1 MSFSLSTRM
10 GTADLVIA
18 GILWGTGGLLGTLV
32 QRSTQLSPVA
42 VAAVRLA
49 VGGSLLVGLCVLTR
63 RAIPRGAPAWRRIGA
78 VAVLAPVFQGC
89 YFGAVAL
96 SSVSLATL
104 ITIGMS
110 PVIVAVIEHLVGR
123 RALDRT
129 RARGIALAL
138 IGLALLVGAP
148 GAGGSRVLV
157 GAALAM
163 AAAGAFAVLT
173 VIAAVPVRGLD
184 PVTSTGIG
192 FTAGALLLAV
202 PATVTTTTIDTTTNG
217 VLGVLA
223 LGLFPTAIA
232 YTLYFRGLTAA
243 GAGTGALLALLE
255 PLTGTLLAVLL
266 LDERLGVAGWAG
278 AALLSIALVTAGR
291 ATEGPEALRVREQAG

>member
-1 MSFSLSTRM
+1 MSVSLSART
-10 GTADLVIA
+10 GTADLVVA

-32 QRSTQLSPVA
+32 QRSTGLSPIA

-49 VGGSLLVGLCVLTR
+49 VGGLLLVGLCVLTR

-78 VAVLAPVFQGC
+78 IAVLAPVFQGC

-110 PVIVAVIEHLVGR
+110 PVVVALAEYLTGR

-129 RARGIALAL
+129 RACGMALAL
-138 IGLALLVGAP
+138 TGLALLVGAP
-148 GAGGSRVLV
+148 GADGARALW
-157 GAALAM
+157 GAAM
-163 AAAGAFAVLT
+163 ALGAATAFAVLT
-173 VIAAVPVRGLD
+173 VIAAVPVTGLD
-184 PVTSTGIG
+184 PVTGTGVG
-192 FTAGALLLAV
+192 FTAGAILLAL
-202 PATVTTTTIDTTTNG
+202 PAAMTSTALDPNLPGI
-217 VLGVLA
+217 LGALA

-232 YTLYFRGLTAA
+232 YTRYFRGLTAA

-266 LDERLGVAGWAG
+266 LDERLGLVGWFG
-278 AALLSIALVTAGR
+278 AALLSLALVTAGR
-291 ATEGPEALRVREQAG
+291 AAGDPAALRIREQAG

>member
-1 MSFSLSTRM
+1 MSVSLSARV

-32 QRSTQLSPVA
+32 QRWSHLSPVA

-49 VGGSLLVGLCVLTR
+49 VGGLLLVGLCVLTR

-78 VAVLAPVFQGC
+78 IAVLAPVFQGC

-110 PVIVAVIEHLVGR
+110 PVAVAVLEYLTGR
-123 RALDRT
+123 RTLDRT
-129 RARGIALAL
+129 RAGSIALAL
-138 IGLALLVGAP
+138 TGLALLVGTP
-148 GAGGSRVLV
+148 GAGGSRVLL
-157 GAALAM
+157 GAAM
-163 AAAGAFAVLT
+163 ALGAATAFAVLT
-173 VIAAVPVRGLD
+173 VIAAVPVPGLD
-184 PVTSTGIG
+184 SVTSTGLG
-192 FTAGALLLAV
+192 FTAGAILLVIPAV
-202 PATVTTTTIDTTTNG
+202 ITTTAIHPTANG
-217 VLGVLA
+217 LLGVLA

-232 YTLYFRGLTAA
+232 YTLYFRGLTEA

-266 LDERLGVAGWAG
+266 LDERLGIAGWAG

-291 ATEGPEALRVREQAG
+291 TAEELQVREQAG

>member
-1 MSFSLSTRM
+1 MSVSLSARV
-10 GTADLVIA
+10 GAADLVVA

-32 QRSTQLSPVA
+32 QRSTQLSPIA
-42 VAAVRLA
+42 VAALRLA
-49 VGGSLLVGLCVLTR
+49 VGGLLLVGLCVLTR
-63 RAIPRGAPAWRRIGA
+63 RAVPRGTAAWRRIGA

-110 PVIVAVIEHLVGR
+110 PVVVAVIEHLTGR

-138 IGLALLVGAP
+138 AGLALLVGAP
-148 GAGGSRVLV
+148 GAGGSRVLLGV
-157 GAALAM
+157 ALAL
-163 AAAGAFAVLT
+163 AAATAFAVLT
-173 VIAAVPVRGLD
+173 VICAVPVPGLD
-184 PVTSTGIG
+184 AVTSTGIG
-192 FTAGALLLAV
+192 FTAGAVLLAF
-202 PATVTTTTIDTTTNG
+202 PAAVTTTAIHPTANG
-217 VLGVLA
+217 VLAVLA

-232 YTLYFRGLTAA
+232 YTCYFRGLTEA

-255 PLTGTLLAVLL
+255 PLTGTLLAVWF

-278 AALLSIALVTAGR
+278 AVLLAIALVAAGR
-291 ATEGPEALRVREQAG
+291 GAEEPAALRIREQAG

>member
-1 MSFSLSTRM
+1 MSVSLSARV
-10 GTADLVIA
+10 GTADLVVA

-32 QRSTQLSPVA
+32 QRSTHLSPVA

-49 VGGSLLVGLCVLTR
+49 VGGLLLVGLCVLTR

-78 VAVLAPVFQGC
+78 IAVLAPVFQGC

-110 PVIVAVIEHLVGR
+110 PVVVAVIEHFTGR
-123 RALDRT
+123 RTLDRT

-138 IGLALLVGAP
+138 TGLALLVGTP
-148 GAGGSRVLV
+148 GSGGPGVLLGAVMAV
-157 GAALAM
+157 GAAT
-163 AAAGAFAVLT
+163 AFAVLT
-173 VIAAVPVRGLD
+173 VIAAVPVPGLD
-184 PVTSTGIG
+184 PVTSTGLG
-192 FTAGALLLAV
+192 FTAGAMLLV
-202 PATVTTTTIDTTTNG
+202 IPAAVTTTAMHTTTNG

-232 YTLYFRGLTAA
+232 YTLYFRGITEA

-255 PLTGTLLAVLL
+255 PLTGTLLAVLF

-278 AALLSIALVTAGR
+278 AVLLSIALVTAGR
-291 ATEGPEALRVREQAG
+291 AAEELRVGEQAG

>member
-1 MSFSLSTRM
+1 MSVSLSARV

-32 QRSTQLSPVA
+32 QRSTHLSPVA

-49 VGGSLLVGLCVLTR
+49 VGGLLLVGLCVLTR
-63 RAIPRGAPAWRRIGA
+63 RAIPRDAPAWRRIGA
-78 VAVLAPVFQGC
+78 TAVLAAVFQGC

-110 PVIVAVIEHLVGR
+110 PVVVAVLEHLTGR

-129 RARGIALAL
+129 RARSIALAVA
-138 IGLALLVGAP
+138 GLALLVGTP
-148 GAGGSRVLV
+148 GAGGSGVLF
-157 GAALAM
+157 GAALAL
-163 AAAGAFAVLT
+163 AAATAFAVLT
-173 VIAAVPVRGLD
+173 VIAAVPVPGLD

-192 FTAGALLLAV
+192 FSAGAMLLAV
-202 PATVTTTTIDTTTNG
+202 PAAVTTTSIDITAPG
-217 VLGVLA
+217 LLGVLA

-255 PLTGTLLAVLL
+255 PLTGTVLAVVF
-266 LDERLGVAGWAG
+266 LDERLGVAGWIG
-278 AALLSIALVTAGR
+278 AVLLAVALLTAADEPGS
-291 ATEGPEALRVREQAG
+291 LQVREQAG